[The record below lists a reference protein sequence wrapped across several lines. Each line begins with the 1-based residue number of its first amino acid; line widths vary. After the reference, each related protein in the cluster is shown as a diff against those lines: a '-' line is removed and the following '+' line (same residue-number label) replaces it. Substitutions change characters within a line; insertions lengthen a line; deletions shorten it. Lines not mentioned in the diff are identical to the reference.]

1 MDTVQ
6 ILGLIAFS
14 ICVICG
20 TVLLMKRIDS
30 KRIESVEQRRIDKE
44 QTERIAKDNAWSM
57 WQAERQL
64 RILAETREGIAK
76 EQLRKE
82 RAKTVRLEQILE
94 GTKLSD
100 TEGVRVVW

>member
-14 ICVICG
+14 VCVICG
-20 TVLLMKRIDS
+20 TVLIWKGIDS
-30 KRIESVEQRRIDKE
+30 KRNQAVEQRRIDKVS
-44 QTERIAKDNAWSM
+44 TEKIAHDNAWSM

-64 RILAETREGIAK
+64 RIQAETREGIAK

-82 RAKTVRLEQILE
+82 RAHSSRLEQLLAV
-94 GTKLSD
+94 TKLCEVKQS
-100 TEGVRVVW
+100 

>member
-20 TVLLMKRIDS
+20 TVLIWKGIDS
-30 KRIESVEQRRIDKE
+30 KRNQAVEQRRIDKVS
-44 QTERIAKDNAWSM
+44 TEKIAHDNAWSM

-64 RILAETREGIAK
+64 RIQAETREGIAK

-82 RAKTVRLEQILE
+82 RAKAVRLEQILE